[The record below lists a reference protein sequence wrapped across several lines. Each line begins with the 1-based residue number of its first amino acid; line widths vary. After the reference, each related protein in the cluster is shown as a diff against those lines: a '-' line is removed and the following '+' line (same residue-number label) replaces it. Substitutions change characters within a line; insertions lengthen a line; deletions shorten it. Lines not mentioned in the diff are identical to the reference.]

1 MISQNFLGLPVLPQF
16 TMFCKILEE
25 NMQVLA
31 IQFNEGWKTLIQ
43 DAYGKDLT
51 ISHRVT
57 S

>member
-31 IQFNEGWKTLIQ
+31 IQFNEG
-43 DAYGKDLT
+43 
-51 ISHRVT
+51 
-57 S
+57 